1 MTGFLKKLFGWKKP
15 ELEEALP
22 EERQPEHKPQ
32 RPEAKPW
39 IGVDLDGT
47 LACDGPWKGDDHVG
61 KPVPLMLRRVK
72 YWLSKGMTVKIVT
85 ARASK
90 PELIPAVKK
99 WLTAQGLPELEV
111 TNGKDFDMIELWDDR
126 AVQVVQNTGR
136 PFLSPSVFGRPRVP
150 ILSDEV
156 VNETFYQPPRPRV
169 AAEEKTGTEENQLD
183 PGRHRGG
190 VAAEEKTGTEEKED
204 SKAGEI

>member
-1 MTGFLKKLFGWKKP
+1 MAGFFAKLFSRKTP
-15 ELEEALP
+15 EVEEALP
-22 EERQPEHKPQ
+22 EERQPAHKPK

-47 LACDGPWKGDDHVG
+47 LAQDGPWKGDDHVG
-61 KPVPLMLRRVK
+61 RPVPLMLARVK
-72 YWLSKGMTVKIVT
+72 FWLSKGMTVKIVT
-85 ARASK
+85 ARAAK

-99 WLTAQGLPELEV
+99 WLEEQGLPDMEV

-150 ILSDEV
+150 ILPDEIL
-156 VNETFYQPPRPRV
+156 NETFYQPPKPIKP
-169 AAEEKTGTEENQLD
+169 AAEENVSVTEEKTGE
-183 PGRHRGG
+183 
-190 VAAEEKTGTEEKED
+190 
-204 SKAGEI
+204 SS